1 MALLDF
7 LFDPQ
12 THGGGL
18 LAPRWAQSPQ
28 QAQAAFDMPTSHY
41 QFGGQNVPVFGQ
53 SPGAPEVSSQS
64 RLQTPQ
70 FNAPPMPQQAQP
82 QQPVTMGDRMDAAS
96 DMAKSGAAMGPLGA
110 LFGGIAG
117 FAGGQSNG
125 NATVRALMARGVDRD
140 TALAATKSPQLMQAV
155 LQQVFANKTAV
166 INNRLVRTADGAE
179 IGNYS
184 DPKTHTLGPDQRLVN
199 DQGKLIVG
207 PSQTAPKTHT
217 LGPDQRLVND
227 QGKLIVGPS
236 QTAKFDDV
244 SSLRKEVGGLP
255 EVKRF
260 GEAITSFRSMVAS
273 HDKDSA
279 AADLDYVYGV
289 AKIFDPDS
297 VVREGE
303 MKLVGSAQSLP
314 EDIKGYIK
322 RVAMG
327 EGRLTPEA
335 RLRILEVANTRMTEL
350 RSAYE
355 QRAGVYG
362 GISDR
367 YNMRREDVMPQ
378 MPDMPKLP
386 EMSQAP
392 KAGDLPRPKTP
403 AEASKLKPG
412 QQFIDPNGVL
422 RTR

>member
-184 DPKTHTLGPDQRLVN
+184 D
-199 DQGKLIVG
+199 
-207 PSQTAPKTHT
+207 PKTHT